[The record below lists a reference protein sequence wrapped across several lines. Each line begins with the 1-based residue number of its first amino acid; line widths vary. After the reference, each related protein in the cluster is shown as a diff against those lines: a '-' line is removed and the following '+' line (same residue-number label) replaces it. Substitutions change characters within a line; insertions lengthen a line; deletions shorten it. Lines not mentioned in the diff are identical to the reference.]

1 MLTKERKFST
11 QMAQPVMQAARTSSC
26 RIRRWRCVRPAPAWP
41 CHNLAFSPHRAA
53 PCAPRRS
60 QREALEK
67 YLYGGFNEESVV
79 KQAPCALP
87 TPRTRWPAAPLTS
100 LSEPASPPSPP
111 TAPLSST
118 SSWLFSH
125 TSDPPRPQVT
135 NGKNAM
141 PAFGGRLD
149 DDDIANVAAYVIKT
163 SDGGWD

>member
-1 MLTKERKFST
+1 M
-11 QMAQPVMQAARTSSC
+11 
-26 RIRRWRCVRPAPAWP
+26 RPAPAWP

-60 QREALEK
+60 QKEALEE
-67 YLYGGFNEESVV
+67 YLDGGFNEKSVM

-100 LSEPASPPSPP
+100 LSEPASPPSD
-111 TAPLSST
+111 TADSASFLH
-118 SSWLFSH
+118 LLLALH

-135 NGKNAM
+135 NGKSVM
-141 PAFGGRLD
+141 PAFGGRLS

-163 SDGGWD
+163 SSAGW